1 MNFSYL
7 LLFNRPLPHSLR
19 REFDVGRF
27 AGKNLNS
34 LSVDSVAGGLAYFD
48 VVIPGTKFELLQ
60 LARFTGISAF
70 TVNRP
75 AFPGVLDLDFPRTR
89 TRGEIDGPVP
99 GRAIPAIVIG
109 APTIVRANN
118 KSNPCG

>member
-60 LARFTGISAF
+60 LARFTGISAIN
-70 TVNRP
+70 VNRT
-75 AFPGVLDLDFPRTR
+75 AFHDGIDFDVSRNRTR
-89 TRGEIDGPVP
+89 LDIDGRWPS
-99 GRAIPAIVIG
+99 RAIPAIVIG
-109 APTIVRANN
+109 AQP
-118 KSNPCG
+118 